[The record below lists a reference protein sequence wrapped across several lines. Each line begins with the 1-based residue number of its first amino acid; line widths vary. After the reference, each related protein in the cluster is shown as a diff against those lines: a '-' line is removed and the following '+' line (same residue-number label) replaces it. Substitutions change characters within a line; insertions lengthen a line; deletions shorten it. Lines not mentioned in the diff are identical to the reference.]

1 MNATHIWRKS
11 QILRY
16 SALAIFLLA
25 AAVPKFTPAYGVK
38 FVQLGWPHWFRFV
51 VGGIELICALLL
63 MIPSRRTRFWA
74 AGALVL
80 VLTGAVTNQIVM
92 HVPINASLMAP
103 LFLII
108 VMIVA
113 AANWPADWRE
123 LFSAQNAAVAR
134 SADTS
139 APAHE

>member
-1 MNATHIWRKS
+1 M
-11 QILRY
+11 LRY

-25 AAVPKFTPAYGVK
+25 AAVPKFTPAYEVK
-38 FVQLGWPHWFRFV
+38 FVELGWPHGFRFV

-63 MIPSRRTRFWA
+63 VIPSRRTRFWA
-74 AGALVL
+74 AGTLVL
-80 VLTGAVTNQIVM
+80 VLTGAVTNLIVK
-92 HVPINASLMAP
+92 HAPFNESLMAS

-113 AANWPADWRE
+113 GANWPADWRE
-123 LFSAQNAAVAR
+123 LFGAQNAAIAR

-139 APAHE
+139 TPAHE